1 MKHIFLTT
9 VLVIF
14 STLASVVNA
23 DIALKSKDEIQG
35 TWKVDETKNSL
46 NDRRPFKREDT
57 WVFEGDNLT
66 ILHIPR
72 EGTFYDQAPQ
82 PYDIEDGKIKVMMV
96 GSSRFDLYTVVEKD
110 DKHLVLKGKF
120 GTYYYFSKK

>member
-1 MKHIFLTT
+1 MKHILLAT
-9 VLVIF
+9 VLVLC

-35 TWKVDETKNSL
+35 TWKADETKNSL

-57 WVFEGDNLT
+57 WVFEGDTLT

-72 EGTFYDQAPQ
+72 EGTYYDQAPQ